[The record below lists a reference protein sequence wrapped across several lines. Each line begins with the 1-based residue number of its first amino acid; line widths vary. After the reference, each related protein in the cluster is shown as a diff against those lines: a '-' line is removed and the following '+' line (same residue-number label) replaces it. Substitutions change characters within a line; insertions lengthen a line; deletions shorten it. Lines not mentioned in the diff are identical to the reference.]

1 MYNVSTLC
9 WGVEVFPGQV
19 TSRFPR
25 WFYWLCNLFLLW
37 CHSSLSL
44 STVGG
49 TSPGFA
55 LQVWMK
61 VCLCVACVCVCV
73 RRTLYLN
80 VWAVMSWHQKQ
91 VCNMYTDYANART
104 LSPVRSCSL
113 SNIKLHH
120 GKFPFTSTIFLFSE
134 RVTPSSHSHLSSTW
148 KIVVSCCKMD
158 SSWGWDCFVDHLFF
172 YLPFRSG
179 VTTF

>member
-1 MYNVSTLC
+1 M
-9 WGVEVFPGQV
+9 
-19 TSRFPR
+19 
-25 WFYWLCNLFLLW
+25 FLLCAEVW
-37 CHSSLSL
+37 RFSLVRL
-44 STVGG
+44 R
-49 TSPGFA
+49 PGFHGDFTGCVISSCCGVIHHF
-55 LQVWMK
+55 LFQQLVELPLGLHCRSEWRC
-61 VCLCVACVCVCV
+61 VCVLRVCVCVCV